1 MFSRCSQD
9 DCRIFSG
16 WSFKDL
22 KELNDPQLF
31 DDPSYSMINWKYG
44 LWQSKSLRWYRHHW
58 WSCLITDDVGCI
70 EVGELFVRR
79 RLHWSKKPSSNTQSH
94 LCVLQKPRY
103 MKILLRKSQPKNI
116 HIKHMNSV
124 ETYSSSLQLHEW
136 TTLSPFIPRGNVS
149 ITELMVKYATSLKTS
164 LDDQ

>member
-1 MFSRCSQD
+1 MQGLTPLQKLFISRIGSSWLGHWSHKVPFTLRTSQT
-9 DCRIFSG
+9 
-16 WSFKDL
+16 
-22 KELNDPQLF
+22 
-31 DDPSYSMINWKYG
+31 
-44 LWQSKSLRWYRHHW
+44 LRLPLRVY
-58 WSCLITDDVGCI
+58 LITDDVGCI

-116 HIKHMNSV
+116 HRKHMNSV

-136 TTLSPFIPRGNVS
+136 TTLSPFIPRGNVAN
-149 ITELMVKYATSLKTS
+149 ATILKTS
-164 LDDQ
+164 LEDQ

>member
-1 MFSRCSQD
+1 MREPEICALLYKKVCSFW
-9 DCRIFSG
+9 R
-16 WSFKDL
+16 KL
-22 KELNDPQLF
+22 
-31 DDPSYSMINWKYG
+31 
-44 LWQSKSLRWYRHHW
+44 HHW
-58 WSCLITDDVGCI
+58 QKLYTAAGNDRSDKYHLCLSTSQTVRVYLITDDVGCI

-149 ITELMVKYATSLKTS
+149 IAELMVKYATILKTS

>member
-1 MFSRCSQD
+1 MQGLTSLQKLIISRIWYSWLGYWSKKVPLTLRTSQTV
-9 DCRIFSG
+9 RV
-16 WSFKDL
+16 
-22 KELNDPQLF
+22 
-31 DDPSYSMINWKYG
+31 Y
-44 LWQSKSLRWYRHHW
+44 
-58 WSCLITDDVGCI
+58 LITDDVGCI

-79 RLHWSKKPSSNTQSH
+79 WLHWSKKPSSNTQSH

-103 MKILLRKSQPKNI
+103 MKILHRKSQAKNI

-149 ITELMVKYATSLKTS
+149 ITELMVKYATILKTS

>member
-1 MFSRCSQD
+1 MQGLTPLQKLIISRIGSSWLGHWSHKVPFALRTSQAV
-9 DCRIFSG
+9 RV
-16 WSFKDL
+16 
-22 KELNDPQLF
+22 
-31 DDPSYSMINWKYG
+31 Y
-44 LWQSKSLRWYRHHW
+44 
-58 WSCLITDDVGCI
+58 LITDDVGCI

-124 ETYSSSLQLHEW
+124 ETYSTSLQLHEW

-149 ITELMVKYATSLKTS
+149 ITELMVKCATILKTS
-164 LDDQ
+164 LYDQ